1 MAQEIL
7 AIAYIRPNEGHEQE
21 TVDLLRELFAVLT
34 RKNYSRD
41 RLFRDA
47 GDSSRLVG
55 LRFWTSEEARAAA
68 HEDPDVHK
76 FWMRL
81 GQVCQVEYVI
91 ERLEEISGSTAKSSV
106 VAD

>member
-1 MAQEIL
+1 MPQEIL
-7 AIAYIRPNEGHEQE
+7 SIAYIRPNEGHEQE
-21 TVDLLRELFAVLT
+21 TVDLLLQLFVVLT

-47 GDSSRLVG
+47 MDPGRYVG
-55 LRFWTSEEARAAA
+55 LRFWTSEEARNAA

-91 ERLEEISGSTAKSSV
+91 ERLQEVTSGSKSS
-106 VAD
+106 AAGD